1 MICISPMQALMVIFS
16 GGCSSVGRVPD
27 CDSGCR
33 GFEPHQP
40 PHYPFQ
46 KTFNL
51 IYLNPVETPLSYC
64 VLMVACKMS
73 LRHPCRYGR
82 FSSMVNIFTCSN
94 TSAVASKAPHCLE
107 ELVTD
112 GRHLLHSHAQGS
124 RQSVSTNRVGLAL
137 HHQQADID
145 LGPCAQRNGTT
156 VLRGSRGAGL
166 YHLDSYFEL
175 CTTSAPH

>member
-1 MICISPMQALMVIFS
+1 MIPVVVGSSPISHPIIS
-16 GGCSSVGRVPD
+16 
-27 CDSGCR
+27 
-33 GFEPHQP
+33 
-40 PHYPFQ
+40 FQ

-51 IYLNPVETPLSYC
+51 IYLNPVETTLSYC

-124 RQSVSTNRVGLAL
+124 RQSVSTNRVGLLQPPRYTTSKLTLTSAHAL
-137 HHQQADID
+137 
-145 LGPCAQRNGTT
+145 NET
-156 VLRGSRGAGL
+156 VLPFFVAHEARV
-166 YHLDSYFEL
+166 Y
-175 CTTSAPH
+175 TT